1 VVEKMVPANADDV
14 ARARAAAAAR
24 IER

>member
-1 VVEKMVPANADDV
+1 VEKMVPANADDV